1 MDNKFYVT
9 WENLHQATRNLAQR
23 LLPASRW
30 DGILAVSRG
39 GLVPATILARE
50 LEIRYVDTICAVS
63 YDEQTQSQIEV
74 IKKPKDLP
82 EKLLIVDDLG

>member
-1 MDNKFYVT
+1 MILCDLGKFY
-9 WENLHQATRNLAQR
+9 QATRNLAQR

-50 LEIRYVDTICAVS
+50 LEIRYIDTICAVS
-63 YDEQTQSQIEV
+63 YDEQTQSQIEL
-74 IKKPKDLP
+74 IKKPQDLL
-82 EKLLIVDDLG
+82 KTYLSLMI